1 MNVKNM
7 EGYWD
12 KKEDQ
17 KFPQS
22 HSINKKNQ
30 GNKEE
35 MIFIGEKERKSIK
48 NKEKGDRIAKKH
60 KETERLQTEK

>member
-1 MNVKNM
+1 
-7 EGYWD
+7 
-12 KKEDQ
+12 
-17 KFPQS
+17 
-22 HSINKKNQ
+22 
-30 GNKEE
+30 